1 MDAAPGALEQLPYG
15 TEFQSADWQ
24 YPDSAYAPFV
34 LQRLRRI
41 SSGLNMSYNTLAND
55 LTSVNFSSIR
65 AGLMDEREHWKAL
78 QSWWIA
84 RFERPI
90 FLKWLEVQLLNQ
102 NLNLPF
108 SKFAKF
114 ATADFRPRRWAWV
127 DPMRDVQANL
137 AAIAGGLKSRNEII
151 TETSDRDFTE
161 TADELAK
168 EKEYA
173 AQVGI
178 ELPAVNAVGAG
189 SVSGGLDTTEDSDN
203 PDADQMAAGAETI
216 QLSALNGAQVQALT
230 QLIAAVSQGQIPA
243 ETAKATIAA
252 AFPLMTEQQISAMM
266 KPLAGFKPKSQPES
280 SPKVDTAK

>member
-1 MDAAPGALEQLPYG
+1 MGFFVQKVQDGRPYTGETDDAGNTIMDAAPGALEQLPYG

-127 DPMRDVQANL
+127 DPMRDVQ
-137 AAIAGGLKSRNEII
+137 
-151 TETSDRDFTE
+151 
-161 TADELAK
+161 
-168 EKEYA
+168 
-173 AQVGI
+173 
-178 ELPAVNAVGAG
+178 
-189 SVSGGLDTTEDSDN
+189 
-203 PDADQMAAGAETI
+203 TI
-216 QLSALNGAQVQALT
+216 QTPIKWLLELRLSNFQPSMARRCRRSHSSSLLYH
-230 QLIAAVSQGQIPA
+230 
-243 ETAKATIAA
+243 KARYL
-252 AFPLMTEQQISAMM
+252 PKQQRPQSRRHSR
-266 KPLAGFKPKSQPES
+266 L
-280 SPKVDTAK
+280 